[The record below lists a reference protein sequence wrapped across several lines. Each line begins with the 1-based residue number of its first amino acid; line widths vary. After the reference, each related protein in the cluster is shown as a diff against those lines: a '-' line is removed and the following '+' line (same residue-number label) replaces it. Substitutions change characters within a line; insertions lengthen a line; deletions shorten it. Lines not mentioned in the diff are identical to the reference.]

1 MSYGPQNVCR
11 MVHKIHFIFEY
22 LHLNPGF
29 IFKNTQLFRICI
41 SLLIMYS
48 NYMVIVL
55 DTLQGQLQD
64 VAAVKQELNVELATE
79 EHQLCLRR

>member
-1 MSYGPQNVCR
+1 
-11 MVHKIHFIFEY
+11 
-22 LHLNPGF
+22 
-29 IFKNTQLFRICI
+29 
-41 SLLIMYS
+41 
-48 NYMVIVL
+48 MVIVL